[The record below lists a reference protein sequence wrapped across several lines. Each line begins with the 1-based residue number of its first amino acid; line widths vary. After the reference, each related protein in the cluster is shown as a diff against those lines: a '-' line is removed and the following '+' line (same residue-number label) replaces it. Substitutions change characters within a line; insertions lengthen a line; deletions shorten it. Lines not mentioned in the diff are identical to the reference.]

1 MSTVSRE
8 LGFEVHMGHSQ
19 ADAVERVREAL
30 KREGFGVLTRIELDA
45 AFREKLGV
53 EFRPYTI
60 LGACNPALA
69 HKALSSR
76 PDVGLLLPCNV
87 TVEAAADGGSTVRIT
102 DPMALL
108 SMGGSG
114 RSDEALDAV
123 AADARERLARV
134 AAELAGGGAGA

>member
-1 MSTVSRE
+1 MRQE
-8 LGFEVHMGHSQ
+8 LGFEVHVGQSQ

-30 KREGFGVLTRIELDA
+30 KREEKL
-45 AFREKLGV
+45 REKLGV

-87 TVEAAADGGSTVRIT
+87 TVEAAAGGGSTVRIT
-102 DPMALL
+102 DPLALL
-108 SMGGSG
+108 SMGEGG
-114 RSDEALDAV
+114 RFDEALDAV
-123 AADARERLARV
+123 ATDARERLARV
-134 AAELAGGGAGA
+134 AAELAGAGA

>member
-1 MSTVSRE
+1 MRQE
-8 LGFEVHMGHSQ
+8 LGFEVHVGQSQ

-30 KREGFGVLTRIELDA
+30 KREGFGVLTRIDLDA

-87 TVEAAADGGSTVRIT
+87 TVEAAAGGGSTVRIT
-102 DPMALL
+102 DPLALL
-108 SMGGSG
+108 SMGEGG
-114 RSDEALDAV
+114 RFDEALDAV
-123 AADARERLARV
+123 ATDARERLARV
-134 AAELAGGGAGA
+134 AAELAGAGA